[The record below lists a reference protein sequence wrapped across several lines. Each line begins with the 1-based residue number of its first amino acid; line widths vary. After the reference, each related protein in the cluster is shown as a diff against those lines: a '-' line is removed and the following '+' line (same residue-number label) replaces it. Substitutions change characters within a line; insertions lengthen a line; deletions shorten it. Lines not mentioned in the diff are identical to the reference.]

1 MAERQSC
8 KLKVLGSI
16 PSGGLFVNLFKI
28 EAQGIFETECGNLRR
43 QFARVVK
50 GVDLRS
56 TGGNSAWVRTP
67 QLTCFVNGANGRSRF
82 GNHIAKESSG
92 YHDSLAERSKAV
104 AQGAIPKG
112 RGFEPHS
119 CHFSAIAAQ
128 CAHQVLSCFSI
139 NAWLREVF
147 ML

>member
-1 MAERQSC
+1 M
-8 KLKVLGSI
+8 I
-16 PSGGLFVNLFKI
+16 LFKMK
-28 EAQGIFETECGNLRR
+28 AQGIFETECGKLRR

-67 QLTCFVNGANGRSRF
+67 QLTCFVNGAKGRSLC
-82 GNHIAKESSG
+82 GKHIAKESSG
-92 YHDSLAERSKAV
+92 YHDSLAKRSKAV

-112 RGFEPHS
+112 CGFEPHS

-128 CAHQVLSCFSI
+128 CAHHVLSCLSV
-139 NAWLREVF
+139 NAWLCEVF